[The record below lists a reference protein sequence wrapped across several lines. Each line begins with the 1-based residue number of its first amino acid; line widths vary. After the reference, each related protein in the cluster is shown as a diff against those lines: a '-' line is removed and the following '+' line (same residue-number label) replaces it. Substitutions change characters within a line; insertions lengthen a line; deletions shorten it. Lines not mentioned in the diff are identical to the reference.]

1 MSREAMKLALE
12 ALEKHAELGLFAG
25 ATITILK
32 QALEQPEPEPLAWA
46 NRVIGGR
53 KWLSIHASKGASDKW
68 LEYRIKEQAQGEKY
82 EQVALYTSQP
92 KREPEPVAWT
102 LLLVGENTGIIGKAG
117 ETFESHPKY
126 YKRVDVY
133 TSPLK
138 HEPPC
143 KTGSQCT
150 TKCMECAEQKPVA
163 VVSGYYGG
171 KCVVLPTDPARIFNS
186 GTAFYTHPQGNR
198 QSHRSRTRH

>member
-1 MSREAMKLALE
+1 MTKDEAMKLALE
-12 ALEKHAELGLFAG
+12 ALEYDTRP
-25 ATITILK
+25 ATEYGINTAITILK
-32 QALEQPEPEPLAWA
+32 QALEQPEL
-46 NRVIGGR
+46 
-53 KWLSIHASKGASDKW
+53 
-68 LEYRIKEQAQGEKY
+68 
-82 EQVALYTSQP
+82 
-92 KREPEPVAWT
+92 EPVAWT